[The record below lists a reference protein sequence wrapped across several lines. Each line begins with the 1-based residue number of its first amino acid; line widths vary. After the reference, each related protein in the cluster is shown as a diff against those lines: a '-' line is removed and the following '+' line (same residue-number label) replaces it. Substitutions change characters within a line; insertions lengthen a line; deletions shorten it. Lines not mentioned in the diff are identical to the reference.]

1 MKIINKSDMRFVE
14 GYLVDKDG
22 NVINEPI
29 LVDNANTIFEMA
41 DFNKFVNAN
50 KKRIEEAEG
59 KVEYIIPDVYPVTE
73 VKVSKPKT
81 PTLDAQAA
89 EALKAW
95 GEAESVDKVDEANEM
110 LEEFGC
116 LIDFVESG
124 IWLVQDRG
132 QTPVRFKTDPLDMS
146 IKEIVDAVT
155 EYVDNKELRN
165 KIEVKVQ

>member
-1 MKIINKSDMRFVE
+1 MKIVSKSDMRFVE

-22 NVINEPI
+22 NVLNEPT

-50 KKRIEEAEG
+50 KKRIEAAEG
-59 KVEYIIPDVYPVTE
+59 KVEYIIPDVHL
-73 VKVSKPKT
+73 KVSKPKT

-110 LEEFGC
+110 LETFVC
-116 LIDFVESG
+116 LIEFVESG

-146 IKEIVDAVT
+146 IKEIIDAVT
-155 EYVDNKELRN
+155 EYVNNKELRN

>member
-22 NVINEPI
+22 NVINEPT

-50 KKRIEEAEG
+50 KKRIEEADG

-95 GEAESVDKVDEANEM
+95 GEAESVGKADEANEM
-110 LEEFGC
+110 LEDFGC

-124 IWLVQDRG
+124 IWLVQDRS
-132 QTPVRFKTDPLDMS
+132 QTPVRFKTDPLEMS

>member
-22 NVINEPI
+22 NVLNEPT

-81 PTLDAQAA
+81 PTLDAQAV
-89 EALKAW
+89 EALKTW
-95 GEAESVDKVDEANEM
+95 SEAESLDKANEANEM

-116 LIDFVESG
+116 LIEFVESG